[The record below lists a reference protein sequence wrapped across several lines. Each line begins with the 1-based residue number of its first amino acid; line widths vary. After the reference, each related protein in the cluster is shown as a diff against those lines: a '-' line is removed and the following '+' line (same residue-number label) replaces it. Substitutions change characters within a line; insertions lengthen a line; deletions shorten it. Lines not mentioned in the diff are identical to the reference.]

1 MFDFTPNKEKRNW
14 SILPPEEFC
23 QVIKN
28 IESFENE
35 AIENPVA
42 LHQMYGGVTEGPI
55 IVGSQESKEQDA
67 GTALYI
73 LE

>member
-14 SILPPEEFC
+14 SIIPPEEFS

-35 AIENPVA
+35 IVENPVP
-42 LHQMYGGVTEGPI
+42 LHQIYGGIIEGPI
-55 IVGSQESKEQDA
+55 IVGSQESKEQDT
-67 GTALYI
+67 GITIYI
-73 LE
+73 CI